1 LYAIPAKVVFTFPF
15 LAMGIT
21 AAVYPAMSN
30 YAASSRERLQNIFS
44 RTLQLLLTLSLPI
57 AVGIFLLAEPIM
69 QRIWPEFGESI
80 LGLQILIWAVVFLF
94 IEYPFGSLL
103 NATGNERRNTWN
115 RGIQLA
121 CFIILNLI
129 LIPRLGFLGAVY
141 TALATS
147 VLIVILGGIKA
158 RQIVA
163 VFNKFIVII
172 LLKLLASSAAM
183 GVLIWWLRDKY
194 SFLLVIP
201 LAALLYFIMLLV
213 LRVYGRNDWE
223 WLKSLV
229 RRKASSEFVE

>member
-1 LYAIPAKVVFTFPF
+1 
-15 LAMGIT
+15 
-21 AAVYPAMSN
+21 
-30 YAASSRERLQNIFS
+30 
-44 RTLQLLLTLSLPI
+44 
-57 AVGIFLLAEPIM
+57 
-69 QRIWPEFGESI
+69 
-80 LGLQILIWAVVFLF
+80 VVFLF

-121 CFIILNLI
+121 TFVILNVL
-129 LIPRLGFLGAVY
+129 LIPVYGFMGAVY

-147 VLIVILGGIKA
+147 VLIVILGAIKA

-163 VFNKFIVII
+163 VFNKFIVVV

-194 SFLLVIP
+194 SFLSVIP
-201 LAALLYFIMLLV
+201 LAALGYFIMLLI